1 MQKLVIKF
9 DLYKESTSM
18 TEIRN
23 IPLVSSEIA
32 GLWNTY
38 TSDTLA
44 IRVLSY
50 FLKNVQ
56 DNEIRTLM
64 QHSMDISSSH
74 IPVITDIFNQEG
86 LPLPNGYTEQDVNLN
101 APRLF
106 TDAFYAAYIN
116 FMARAGMHNY
126 TLILNQIARA
136 DIRDFFSKR
145 ISECV
150 DIYNKA
156 TELRLSKGI
165 FIRAPHVV
173 VPKEVQYV
181 KKHSFMTDF
190 FGEKRPLL
198 ANEITQV
205 FSIIFINIMGRAIAT
220 AFGQVSKDKK
230 VSDCLFDGKDLSSK
244 IIDELTSVFNDE
256 EIPIPSNS
264 DSFVT
269 DSTEAPFSEK
279 LMLSHI
285 LLMSTIG
292 ISSKGMAMSESA
304 RGDLQAKYM
313 KYLVEIMN
321 YTKKCSDILID
332 NGWLEQPPQA
342 IKHENLVNV

>member
-1 MQKLVIKF
+1 MP
-9 DLYKESTSM
+9 DT
-18 TEIRN
+18 RN
-23 IPLVSSEIA
+23 IPLVSSEIS

-38 TSDTLA
+38 MNDTLA
-44 IRVLSY
+44 MRVLSY

-64 QHSMDISSSH
+64 QHCLNISNSH
-74 IPVITDIFNQEG
+74 IQAITDIFKQEG
-86 LPLPNGYTEQDVNLN
+86 LPIPNGYTEQDVNLN

-116 FMARAGMHNY
+116 FMARAGMQNY
-126 TLILNQIARA
+126 SHILNQVARA
-136 DIRDFFSKR
+136 DVRDFFSKR

-150 DIYNKA
+150 DLYNKA
-156 TELRLSKGI
+156 SELRLSKGI
-165 FIRAPHVV
+165 FIRAPHVE

-198 ANEITQV
+198 AIEITQI
-205 FSIIFINIMGRAIAT
+205 FSIIFLNIMGRAIAT
-220 AFGQVSKDKK
+220 AFGQVSKNKE
-230 VSDCLFDGKDLSSK
+230 VSNCLFDGKNLSSK
-244 IIDELTSVFNDE
+244 IIDDLTSVFNDE
-256 EIPIPSNS
+256 EIPIPSSS

-269 DSTEAPFSEK
+269 DSTESPFSEK
-279 LMLSHI
+279 LMLSHV
-285 LLMSTIG
+285 LLMSSMG
-292 ISSKGMAMSESA
+292 INSKGMAMSESS

>member
-1 MQKLVIKF
+1 ML
-9 DLYKESTSM
+9 DT
-18 TEIRN
+18 RN

-38 TSDTLA
+38 MSDSLA
-44 IRVLSY
+44 IRVLSH
-50 FLKNVQ
+50 FLKNVN

-64 QHSMDISSSH
+64 QQTMDLSTSH
-74 IPVITDIFNQEG
+74 IPIITDLFNQAG
-86 LPLPNGYTEQDVNLN
+86 LPIPNGYNEQDVNLN

-150 DIYNKA
+150 DLYNKA

-165 FIRAPHVV
+165 FIRAPLVE
-173 VPKEVQYV
+173 VPKKVEYV
-181 KKHSFMTDF
+181 KNHTFMTDF

-198 ANEITQV
+198 ANEITHI
-205 FSIIFINIMGRAIAT
+205 FSIIFINIIGRSITT

-230 VSDCLFDGKDLSSK
+230 VSHCLFDGKNLSSK
-244 IIDELTSVFNDE
+244 IISELTSVFNDE
-256 EIPIPSNS
+256 EIPIPSSS

-279 LMLSHI
+279 LMLSHV
-285 LLMSTIG
+285 LLLSTLG

-342 IKHENLVNV
+342 IKHENLIKV

>member
-1 MQKLVIKF
+1 MA
-9 DLYKESTSM
+9 DTMKESTSM
-18 TEIRN
+18 QDTKN

-32 GLWNTY
+32 GLWSTY
-38 TSDTLA
+38 MSNSLA
-44 IRVLSY
+44 VRVLSY
-50 FLKNVQ
+50 FLKNVK
-56 DNEIRTLM
+56 DNEIRALM
-64 QHSMDISSSH
+64 QQSMDLSSSH
-74 IPVITDIFNQEG
+74 ISIITDIFNQEE
-86 LPLPNGYTEQDVNLN
+86 LPIPNGYTEQDVNLN
-101 APRLF
+101 APPLF

-116 FMARAGMHNY
+116 FMARAGMHTY

-150 DIYNKA
+150 DLYNKSA
-156 TELRLSKGI
+156 ELRLSKGI
-165 FIRAPHVV
+165 FIRAPHIV
-173 VPKEVQYV
+173 VPKQVQYV
-181 KKHSFMTDF
+181 KNHTFMTDF

-198 ANEITQV
+198 ANEITQI

-220 AFGQVSKDKK
+220 AFGQVAKDKR

-244 IIDELTSVFNDE
+244 IITELTSIFNDE
-256 EIPIPSNS
+256 DIPIPSSS

-269 DSTEAPFSEK
+269 DSTEAPFSDK
-279 LMLSHI
+279 LMLSHVLI
-285 LLMSTIG
+285 MSSIG
-292 ISSKGMAMSESA
+292 ISSKGMAMSESV

-313 KYLVEIMN
+313 KYLIEIMN

-342 IKHENLVNV
+342 IKHENLVKD

>member
-1 MQKLVIKF
+1 MP
-9 DLYKESTSM
+9 DT
-18 TEIRN
+18 RN

-38 TSDTLA
+38 MSDSLA

-50 FLKNVQ
+50 FLKNVN
-56 DNEIRTLM
+56 DNEIRALM
-64 QHSMDISSSH
+64 QQAMDISTSH
-74 IPVITDIFNQEG
+74 IPIITDIFNQEG
-86 LPLPNGYTEQDVNLN
+86 LPIPNGYTDEDVNLN

-145 ISECV
+145 VNECV
-150 DIYNKA
+150 DLYNKA
-156 TELRLSKGI
+156 AELRLSKGI
-165 FIRAPHVV
+165 FIRAPHVE

-181 KKHSFMTDF
+181 KNHTFMTDF

-198 ANEITQV
+198 ASEITHI
-205 FSIIFINIMGRAIAT
+205 FSMIFINIIGRAVTT

-230 VSDCLFDGKDLSSK
+230 VSECLFDGKDLSSK
-244 IIDELTSVFNDE
+244 IISGLTSIFNDE
-256 EIPIPSNS
+256 DIPIPSS
-264 DSFVT
+264 YDSFVT

-279 LMLSHI
+279 LMLSHV
-285 LLMSTIG
+285 LLMSTLG
-292 ISSKGMAMSESA
+292 ISGNGMAMSESA

-332 NGWLEQPPQA
+332 NGWMEQPPQA
-342 IKHENLVNV
+342 IKHENLINI

>member
-1 MQKLVIKF
+1 MPDTK
-9 DLYKESTSM
+9 
-18 TEIRN
+18 N

-38 TSDTLA
+38 MSDSLA

-50 FLKNVQ
+50 FLKNVN
-56 DNEIRTLM
+56 DNEIRALM
-64 QHSMDISSSH
+64 QQSMDLSASQIT
-74 IPVITDIFNQEG
+74 IITDIFNQEG
-86 LPLPNGYTEQDVNLN
+86 FPIPNGYTEQDVNLN

-116 FMARAGMHNY
+116 FMARGGMHNY

-145 ISECV
+145 VNECV
-150 DIYNKA
+150 DLYNKA
-156 TELRLSKGI
+156 AELRLSKGI
-165 FIRAPHVV
+165 FIRAPHVE
-173 VPKEVQYV
+173 VPKKVQYV
-181 KKHSFMTDF
+181 KNHTFMTDF

-198 ANEITQV
+198 ASEITHI
-205 FSIIFINIMGRAIAT
+205 FSIIFINIIGRSITT

-230 VSDCLFDGKDLSSK
+230 VSDCLFDGKNLSSK
-244 IIDELTSVFNDE
+244 IISELTSIFNDE
-256 EIPIPSNS
+256 DIPIPSNS

-279 LMLSHI
+279 LMLSQVMV
-285 LLMSTIG
+285 MSTFG
-292 ISSKGMAMSESA
+292 ISTKGMAMSESA

-342 IKHENLVNV
+342 IKHENLINV